1 VADGVSA
8 PEPLLVGT
16 TTRSA
21 LVARMLGAP
30 WALRVSVVY
39 LLSRVL
45 TTTLLLLH
53 AQTQPITGYGQ
64 SPVNYLSI
72 SGAWDAAW
80 YQWVAYHGYPS
91 ELPLDADGRVQ
102 QNAWA
107 FMPFYPLL
115 VRALSELTG
124 FGWEHLAVAVSV
136 LAGWGAALMLYKV
149 LALRLDASTAFF
161 AVVLFCIAP
170 LSPVLQIGYA
180 EALQLFLLTT
190 GLYLLMRRRYA
201 WLFPLVVVLALTRPS
216 GLALALMLGL
226 YWLYR
231 LRHRRSDAFERR
243 ESGTVI
249 ALGITSL
256 AAALAWPAFAAASTG
271 SLTAYTDTELSW
283 RAAYIGPQHLVPF
296 TPWFQ
301 AADWWFGFPAGL
313 LILVLVLA
321 AFTALLLTP
330 AMRRLGPEL
339 TLWCIAYALYLLAFF
354 FPQSSVFRLLM
365 PLLPMLGVLAAP
377 RSLWYRIPLGLIMIA
392 GQWWWMQACL
402 HLGSST
408 WWVP

>member
-1 VADGVSA
+1 MSTPDS
-8 PEPLLVGT
+8 LLAGT
-16 TTRSA
+16 TTRST

-64 SPVNYLSI
+64 NPVNYLSI

-124 FGWEHLAVAVSV
+124 FGWEHLAVTVSA

-180 EALQLFLLTT
+180 EALQLFLLMT

-256 AAALAWPAFAAASTG
+256 AAALAWPALAAASTG

-283 RAAYIGPQHLVPF
+283 RAAYIGPTHLVPF